1 MRASGSLIVVQK
13 EKPIL
18 IENIKQ
24 KIHHK
29 QAQSMQILSRNNEVN
44 HHLTTLNMLEGKK
57 HEIMRKKLNENDFGK
72 IKIDV

>member
-1 MRASGSLIVVQK
+1 
-13 EKPIL
+13 
-18 IENIKQ
+18 
-24 KIHHK
+24 
-29 QAQSMQILSRNNEVN
+29 MQILSRNNEVN